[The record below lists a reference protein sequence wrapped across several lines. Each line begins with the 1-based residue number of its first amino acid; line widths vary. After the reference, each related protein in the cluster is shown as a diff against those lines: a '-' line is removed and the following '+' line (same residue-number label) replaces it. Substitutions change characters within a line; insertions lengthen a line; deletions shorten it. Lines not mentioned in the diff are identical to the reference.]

1 MRLDMDYAP
10 SPDWQNGFGLL
21 MQVEGTDIFNFTPIQ
36 INSGQFIHEHALYTA
51 DGKFAA
57 AQQLIL

>member
-21 MQVEGTDIFNFTPIQ
+21 MQVADSDIFNFTPIQ
-36 INSGQFIHEHALYTA
+36 INGGKFIYEHALYTA
-51 DGKFAA
+51 DGKFATA
-57 AQQLIL
+57 